1 MVPQILPLGID
12 GALVRFG
19 TVMSDEA
26 NQCAAQV
33 AQILSQDEFGFID
46 VQGTLASVAVRFD
59 PIQTNFSDVR
69 AVITAQIND
78 ATTAQA
84 IPFKQWR
91 IPTCFNGEDLAE
103 VAAIIGDSAQSV
115 IDEIASIPVR
125 VLTIGFAPG
134 QPYLGELPDR
144 YGIPRQS
151 QLRPVP
157 AGALV
162 VAVRQMVL
170 FANASPTGWRWIG
183 ATAARLFDAGRDP
196 AAILTAGD
204 MIEFCPV
211 TADQLAKLQSDPI
224 GGVSWDWSS

>member
-12 GALVRFG
+12 GALVRFS

-26 NQCAAQV
+26 NQCAAHL
-33 AQILSQDEFGFID
+33 AQILSEDEFGFTD

-69 AVITAQIND
+69 DVIAAQIND

-91 IPTCFNGEDLAE
+91 IPTLFNGEDLKE

-115 IDEIASIPVR
+115 VDEIASNPVR

-134 QPYLGELPDR
+134 QPYLGELPER

-183 ATAARLFDAGRDP
+183 STAARLFDAGRDP
-196 AAILTAGD
+196 AAILTSGD

-211 TADQLAKLQSDPI
+211 TADQLAKLQSDPM

>member
-12 GALVRFG
+12 GALVRFS

-26 NQCAAQV
+26 NQSAANL
-33 AQILSQDEFGFID
+33 AQILSQDAFGFTD

-59 PIQTNFSDVR
+59 PTQMNFAAVR
-69 AVITAQIND
+69 DAITAQINAA
-78 ATTAQA
+78 ATARA
-84 IPFKQWR
+84 ISVKQWR
-91 IPTCFNGEDLAE
+91 IPTLFNGEDLTE
-103 VAAIIGDSAQSV
+103 VAAIIGDSVQSV
-115 IDEIASIPVR
+115 IDEIASTPVR

-134 QPYLGELPDR
+134 QPYLGELPER

-183 ATAARLFDAGRDP
+183 STAARLFDAGRDP

-204 MIEFCPV
+204 MIEFHPV
-211 TADQLAKLQSDPI
+211 SADQFGQLQSDPM
-224 GGVSWDWSS
+224 GGVSWTWSS